1 MGIPGECFF
10 KMSNAV
16 FCYGLTPIQLAVY
29 SYLVC
34 RAGQNE
40 RCWPSMKTI
49 AACCGCSKN
58 AAREATKVLKDRG
71 FISKVNT
78 YRSERT
84 GLTRQTNNTYY
95 ILELPPLPKP
105 APRAEYR
112 EGTADGEEM
121 NHPDADIKF
130 KASPGDERRTA

>member
-1 MGIPGECFF
+1 
-10 KMSNAV
+10 MSNAV

-58 AAREATKVLKDRG
+58 AAREATKVLKERG

-95 ILELPPLPKP
+95 ILDLPPLPKP
-105 APRAEYR
+105 TPRTEYQ
-112 EGTADGEEM
+112 EGTADSEEM
-121 NHPDADIKF
+121 NPQNAGNKY
-130 KASPGDERRTA
+130 KASLEGERRTA

>member
-1 MGIPGECFF
+1 
-10 KMSNAV
+10 
-16 FCYGLTPIQLAVY
+16 
-29 SYLVC
+29 
-34 RAGQNE
+34 
-40 RCWPSMKTI
+40 MKTI